1 VTVTRVEERLAAD
14 AAPREVA
21 AALGCAT
28 AAPLLWIERVAIDML
43 ERPVEL
49 RLSWMATDRL
59 RYAITLE

>member
-1 VTVTRVEERLAAD
+1 
-14 AAPREVA
+14 VA
-21 AALGCAT
+21 ARGGGPAGRGAAT